1 MPEIS
6 VLMGVYYQQKEL
18 EFLKKSIQSILSQT
32 MADFELIIC
41 DDGST
46 KEACNCI
53 DTFANHDKRVIVV
66 RGVQSHLLPVKLNA
80 CLRVAK
86 GRWIGRMDDDD
97 FSHPNRFYVQ
107 MNYLKAHQSVSFVG
121 CNVNV
126 VRDGEV
132 VGQRIF
138 PEFPSVRDFY
148 FVQPFIHPTLILK
161 KEVLDAVNGYSEDKH
176 CILCEDYDLLLRL
189 YANGYQGANVQDIL
203 FDYTISNATGN
214 NRKMMHRINEVV
226 TRFRRF
232 RELKCLPYA
241 LPYVI
246 KPVVV
251 GIMPK
256 RIVRWM
262 RGFCQK

>member
-6 VLMGVYYQQKEL
+6 VLMGVYYQKKEL
-18 EFLKKSIQSILSQT
+18 DLLKRSIQSILSQT

-41 DDGST
+41 DDGS
-46 KEACNCI
+46 KEEACKCI
-53 DTFANHDKRVIVV
+53 DAFASRDKRVIVV
-66 RGVQSHLLPVKLNA
+66 RGVQSHSLPAKLNA
-80 CLRVAK
+80 CLRIAK
-86 GRWIGRMDDDD
+86 SQWIGRMDDDD
-97 FSHPNRFYVQ
+97 FSHPNRFSVQ
-107 MNYLKAHQSVSFVG
+107 MDYLKTHQNVSFVG

-126 VRDGEV
+126 VQDGKV
-132 VGQRIF
+132 IGQRNF

-203 FDYTISNATGN
+203 FDYTTFSSAN
-214 NRKMMHRINEVV
+214 NSRKMTHRVNETV

-246 KPVVV
+246 KPMVV
-251 GIMPK
+251 GVMPK
-256 RIVRWM
+256 KVVKWM
-262 RGFCQK
+262 KGLCQK